1 MNKAQQ
7 LGSVTSGQLTSVHP
21 GQLTTSPG
29 VYAQTDTGI
38 GSMLTDLM
46 PIIMLMMVMMM
57 IMPMM
62 KGMGEAFKA

>member
-1 MNKAQQ
+1 MVRTQQYVQPAQT
-7 LGSVTSGQLTSVHP
+7 VV
-21 GQLTTSPG
+21 SPT
-29 VYAQTDTGI
+29 TDTGI

-46 PIIMLMMVMMM
+46 PLIMLMMVMMM